1 MKKILLFIDILCSGG
16 AQRQLVQLGNLLKQK
31 GYEVLFL
38 DYWDS
43 KFYDEFLNNLDKALT
58 KKNDPQYIQL
68 LLETAKE
75 NTWKARFFDIK
86 EALEKLI
93 KNKSLG

>member
-1 MKKILLFIDILCSGG
+1 MKKILLFTDILCSGG

-43 KFYDEFLNNLDKALT
+43 KFYD
-58 KKNDPQYIQL
+58 
-68 LLETAKE
+68 
-75 NTWKARFFDIK
+75 
-86 EALEKLI
+86 
-93 KNKSLG
+93 